1 MEERKHRLKI
11 FNSFHLKLIAVITM
25 TIDHIG
31 AVLMPQYG
39 FLRIIGRIAFPIY
52 CFMLVNGFFYTK
64 NIRKYIGR
72 MLIFAVI
79 SELFFDWA
87 IFGKIYVKSYQNI
100 YFTLLTGL
108 IMLECI
114 EFIRKHQFNE
124 LKLISYVLEGIIV
137 ILACGVAIFI
147 RSDYEFYG
155 ILMIYWF
162 YALRFNKVLM
172 GLFEAYTNMELIGG
186 VQGFAVLAL
195 IPIYMYNGKK
205 DYNKSKWL
213 FYAYYPLHL
222 LIIGLIRQILFF

>member
-79 SELFFDWA
+79 SEPFFDGNFREN
-87 IFGKIYVKSYQNI
+87 ICKI
-100 YFTLLTGL
+100 
-108 IMLECI
+108 
-114 EFIRKHQFNE
+114 
-124 LKLISYVLEGIIV
+124 ISEYL
-137 ILACGVAIFI
+137 
-147 RSDYEFYG
+147 FYS
-155 ILMIYWF
+155 IN
-162 YALRFNKVLM
+162 RFNNVR
-172 GLFEAYTNMELIGG
+172 
-186 VQGFAVLAL
+186 
-195 IPIYMYNGKK
+195 MY
-205 DYNKSKWL
+205 
-213 FYAYYPLHL
+213 
-222 LIIGLIRQILFF
+222 

>member
-1 MEERKHRLKI
+1 MEERKRRLKI

-79 SELFFDWA
+79 SEPFFDWA

-186 VQGFAVLAL
+186 VQDFAVLAL

-205 DYNKSKWL
+205 GYNKSKWL

>member
-31 AVLMPQYG
+31 VVLMPQYG

-79 SELFFDWA
+79 SEPFFDWA

-172 GLFEAYTNMELIGG
+172 GLFEAYTNMELIRG

-205 DYNKSKWL
+205 GYNKSKWL

>member
-1 MEERKHRLKI
+1 
-11 FNSFHLKLIAVITM
+11 
-25 TIDHIG
+25 
-31 AVLMPQYG
+31 
-39 FLRIIGRIAFPIY
+39 
-52 CFMLVNGFFYTK
+52 
-64 NIRKYIGR
+64 

-79 SELFFDWA
+79 SEPFFDWA

-137 ILACGVAIFI
+137 ILACGDAIFK

-205 DYNKSKWL
+205 GYNKSKWL
-213 FYAYYPLHL
+213 FYAFYPLVL
-222 LIIGLIRQILFF
+222 LIIGFISQKDAQWSKHGTTCPHHHPHDPFTVTCHFISRIVNDIIDDKYQYRYNDRHSQASLTNNTSQRGPDKEEKKTSI

>member
-1 MEERKHRLKI
+1 
-11 FNSFHLKLIAVITM
+11 
-25 TIDHIG
+25 
-31 AVLMPQYG
+31 
-39 FLRIIGRIAFPIY
+39 
-52 CFMLVNGFFYTK
+52 MLVNGFFYTK

-79 SELFFDWA
+79 SEPFFDWA

-205 DYNKSKWL
+205 GYNKSKWL

>member
-31 AVLMPQYG
+31 VVLMPQYG

-79 SELFFDWA
+79 SEPFFDWA

-172 GLFEAYTNMELIGG
+172 GFI
-186 VQGFAVLAL
+186 
-195 IPIYMYNGKK
+195 
-205 DYNKSKWL
+205 
-213 FYAYYPLHL
+213 
-222 LIIGLIRQILFF
+222 

>member
-1 MEERKHRLKI
+1 MEERKQRLKI

-72 MLIFAVI
+72 MLIFAII
-79 SELFFDWA
+79 SEPFFDWA

-114 EFIRKHQFNE
+114 EFIRKHQ
-124 LKLISYVLEGIIV
+124 
-137 ILACGVAIFI
+137 
-147 RSDYEFYG
+147 
-155 ILMIYWF
+155 LM
-162 YALRFNKVLM
+162 NSN
-172 GLFEAYTNMELIGG
+172 LFH
-186 VQGFAVLAL
+186 
-195 IPIYMYNGKK
+195 MY
-205 DYNKSKWL
+205 
-213 FYAYYPLHL
+213 
-222 LIIGLIRQILFF
+222 